1 MNWNEKLGNQV
12 NQPFSFFVFKER
24 SMQYISVEQ
33 PYFCWWFWHLPNIC
47 QGLFDL
53 NGIARRAEKKFRPI
67 LGFAQRATNGKQ
79 KNAKGIFKIFG
90 EKKNPWYFY
99 TLWCSVNGIS
109 TPSSIQQMVHFIPLG
124 ADLHKTLQSCDI
136 SQGPSWISRVL
147 LNKSKWKPLIIAFSR
162 NSNFGNRIS
171 IVEVSTFAKI
181 WTTKDSLI

>member
-1 MNWNEKLGNQV
+1 MSNGSGKFKNITLKKIYRCAVITFYPILQSIFTILSSCSMNWNEKLGNQV

-53 NGIARRAEKKFRPI
+53 NGIARRADKKFMPI

-90 EKKNPWYFY
+90 VQWTVFLQEFTWSARKKRTP
-99 TLWCSVNGIS
+99 GIF
-109 TPSSIQQMVHFIPLG
+109 TPSGVQ
-124 ADLHKTLQSCDI
+124 
-136 SQGPSWISRVL
+136 
-147 LNKSKWKPLIIAFSR
+147 
-162 NSNFGNRIS
+162 
-171 IVEVSTFAKI
+171 
-181 WTTKDSLI
+181 